1 MRIGAINQ
9 VSYKNRITKT
19 SFKKNNNIT
28 PLIDDY
34 RFAMLT
40 PNQMQAFS
48 GVRFKGEE
56 ASGVVTFTGDI
67 SSNDMLENSAS
78 KKSNFSTINKIIPN
92 FIKVFEK
99 AFEFKTP
106 EQIEIF
112 INLLGD
118 KIPEIFAYALTIQD
132 ENGNTLLHVAN
143 TDETKAFTEA
153 LGDKAPETYVKA
165 LIIQNK
171 DGKTLLHG
179 VSVDKINVFAE
190 ALGDKAS
197 EAFVKALAIQDKDG
211 KTPLHTANS
220 DETKAFRKAL
230 GDKAP
235 ETFAKVLAIQNKDE
249 NALSHAP
256 SASTVAKYSN
266 ERVVTR
272 SDKNKTDGIK
282 VSAEAPGRKAAITH
296 SNKTTKTGTS
306 KSILLKRCFFERTS
320 IEDIKEVFSSNP
332 DELEEF
338 ILEERDYPA
347 LDLATPRQIQVFSE
361 ILGDR
366 APEIIEKALPIQSIS
381 GKTPLHDPNHNKVE
395 VFAWILND
403 KTPEIFSNL
412 LTVQDKDGRTPLHWA
427 GPYKTEAL
435 AKALGGK
442 APEVFAEVLKIQDK
456 DGNTPLHLASPDVDS
471 IFIKAL
477 RDKAPEILPKLLA
490 IQNKDGNTPLHL
502 AGPHSIEVY
511 AKALGANTDKIFDK
525 ILLIKNNHGMLAIYP
540 SGCHPDKL
548 IALNNAAPSAIK
560 RALKEKY
567 GSETYKD
574 IWLREL
580 KDRCD
585 TYIKF
590 IQHPRLVWFDET
602 DYKANYDSWK
612 KFLNELAK

>member
-1 MRIGAINQ
+1 MKINIINQ
-9 VSYKNRITKT
+9 MSYNKKIAKT
-19 SFKKNNNIT
+19 TFKKTNNATSTINNQYLKT
-28 PLIDDY
+28 P
-34 RFAMLT
+34 T
-40 PNQMQAFS
+40 PNQMQAFW
-48 GVRFKGEE
+48 GVEFKGINTEPQDLFNNRTSDKNVLPKE
-56 ASGVVTFTGDI
+56 QG
-67 SSNDMLENSAS
+67 LSAS
-78 KKSNFSTINKIIPN
+78 STLKPAIIKIFAKILN
-92 FIKVFEK
+92 DKMLK
-99 AFEFKTP
+99 
-106 EQIEIF
+106 QIEIF
-112 INLLGD
+112 TNILGD
-118 KIPEIFAYALTIQD
+118 KMPEMFAYALTIQD
-132 ENGNTLLHVAN
+132 E
-143 TDETKAFTEA
+143 
-153 LGDKAPETYVKA
+153 
-165 LIIQNK
+165 
-171 DGKTLLHG
+171 DGKTPLHTANP
-179 VSVDKINVFAE
+179 DEIKVFAE
-190 ALGDKAS
+190 TLGDNAPEILS
-197 EAFVKALAIQDKDG
+197 NLLTIQDKDG

-249 NALSHAP
+249 NASLHAP

-306 KSILLKRCFFERTS
+306 KSALLKKYFFERTS

-435 AKALGGK
+435 AKALGDK
-442 APEVFAEVLKIQDK
+442 APEVFVEVLKIQDK

-477 RDKAPEILPKLLA
+477 RDKATEILPKLLA

-502 AGPHSIEVY
+502 ADPHSIKIY
-511 AKALGANTDKIFDK
+511 AEALRANADKFFDK
-525 ILLIKNNHGMLAIYP
+525 ILLIKNNRGELAIYP

-612 KFLNELAK
+612 KFLDELAK

>member
-1 MRIGAINQ
+1 M
-9 VSYKNRITKT
+9 SYNKKIAKT
-19 SFKKNNNIT
+19 TFKKTNNATSTINNQYLKT
-28 PLIDDY
+28 P
-34 RFAMLT
+34 T
-40 PNQMQAFS
+40 PNQMQAFW
-48 GVRFKGEE
+48 GVEFKGINTEPQDLFNNRTSDKNVLPKE
-56 ASGVVTFTGDI
+56 QG
-67 SSNDMLENSAS
+67 LSAS
-78 KKSNFSTINKIIPN
+78 STLKPAIIKIFAKILN
-92 FIKVFEK
+92 DKMLK
-99 AFEFKTP
+99 
-106 EQIEIF
+106 QIEIF
-112 INLLGD
+112 TNILGD
-118 KIPEIFAYALTIQD
+118 KMPEMFAYALTIQD
-132 ENGNTLLHVAN
+132 E
-143 TDETKAFTEA
+143 
-153 LGDKAPETYVKA
+153 
-165 LIIQNK
+165 
-171 DGKTLLHG
+171 DGKTPLHTANP
-179 VSVDKINVFAE
+179 DEIKVFAE
-190 ALGDKAS
+190 TLGDNAPEILS
-197 EAFVKALAIQDKDG
+197 NLLTIQDKDG

-249 NALSHAP
+249 NASLHAP

-306 KSILLKRCFFERTS
+306 KSALLKKYFFERTS

-435 AKALGGK
+435 AKALGDK
-442 APEVFAEVLKIQDK
+442 APEVFVEVLKIQDK

-477 RDKAPEILPKLLA
+477 RDKATEILPKLLA

-502 AGPHSIEVY
+502 ADPHSIKIY
-511 AKALGANTDKIFDK
+511 AEALRANADKFFDK
-525 ILLIKNNHGMLAIYP
+525 ILLIKNNRGELAIYP

-612 KFLNELAK
+612 KFLDELAK

>member
-1 MRIGAINQ
+1 MKINIINQ
-9 VSYKNRITKT
+9 MSYNKKIAKT
-19 SFKKNNNIT
+19 TFKKTNNATSTINNQYLKT
-28 PLIDDY
+28 P
-34 RFAMLT
+34 T
-40 PNQMQAFS
+40 PNQMQAFW
-48 GVRFKGEE
+48 GVEFKGINTEPQDLFNNRTSDKNVLPKE
-56 ASGVVTFTGDI
+56 QG
-67 SSNDMLENSAS
+67 LSAS
-78 KKSNFSTINKIIPN
+78 STLKPAIIKIFAKILN
-92 FIKVFEK
+92 DKMLK
-99 AFEFKTP
+99 
-106 EQIEIF
+106 QIEIF
-112 INLLGD
+112 TNILGD
-118 KIPEIFAYALTIQD
+118 KMPEMFAYALTIQD
-132 ENGNTLLHVAN
+132 E
-143 TDETKAFTEA
+143 
-153 LGDKAPETYVKA
+153 
-165 LIIQNK
+165 
-171 DGKTLLHG
+171 DGKTPLHTANP
-179 VSVDKINVFAE
+179 DEIKVFAE
-190 ALGDKAS
+190 TLGDNAPEILS
-197 EAFVKALAIQDKDG
+197 NLLTIQDKDG

-220 DETKAFRKAL
+220 DKIKAFRKAL

-235 ETFAKVLAIQNKDE
+235 ETFAKVLAMQNKDG
-249 NALSHAP
+249 NTPLYVTATDIA
-256 SASTVAKYSN
+256 AKNSD
-266 ERVVTR
+266 TR
-272 SDKNKTDGIK
+272 ATTKSDKNKTYSVK
-282 VSAEAPGRKAAITH
+282 APAEAALGGKTSVTH
-296 SNKTTKTGTS
+296 NKTTKTGTS
-306 KSILLKRCFFERTS
+306 KSALLKKYFFERTS
-320 IEDIKEVFSSNP
+320 IEDIKKVFGSNP

-366 APEIIEKALPIQSIS
+366 APEIIEKALPMQSIS

-395 VFAWILND
+395 VFAWILGD
-403 KTPEIFSNL
+403 KAPEIFAKL
-412 LTVQDKDGRTPLHWA
+412 LTVQNKDGNTPLHWA
-427 GPYKTEAL
+427 GPYKIKALAEAL
-435 AKALGGK
+435 KDK

-456 DGNTPLHLASPDVDS
+456 DGNTPLHLANANEDS

-574 IWLREL
+574 IWLHEL

-612 KFLNELAK
+612 KFLDELAK